1 MKRKKPEKL
10 INKFGGLTQ
19 DMIKL
24 ALKIRDVAVISESKE
39 FFISTLE
46 NEGYQVDWTPE
57 KKHITFT
64 VPKEN
69 LKDKKNKF
77 KLQDL
82 NEHFNRELFT
92 KEGLE
97 YQFRK
102 FNHLKEHPEDSN
114 SKIRFFDFPR
124 KDEFKNDL

>member
-10 INKFGGLTQ
+10 MNNFGGLTQ

-24 ALKIRDVAVISESKE
+24 ALKIRDVAIISESKE

-46 NEGYQVDWTPE
+46 KEGYQIDWTLE

-64 VPKEN
+64 VPKEK
-69 LKDKKNKF
+69 LQYKINKF

-82 NEHFNRELFT
+82 NEHFNREIFT

-102 FNHLKEHPEDSN
+102 FNYLKEHPEESN
-114 SKIRFFDFPR
+114 SNIKFFDFPR